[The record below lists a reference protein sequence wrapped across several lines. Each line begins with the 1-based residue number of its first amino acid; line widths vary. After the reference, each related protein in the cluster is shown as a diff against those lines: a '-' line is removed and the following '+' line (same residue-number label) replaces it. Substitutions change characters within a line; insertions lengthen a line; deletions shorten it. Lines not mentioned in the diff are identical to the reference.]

1 MKCPKCGTE
10 NPPGRVL
17 CIKCGT
23 RLRTTM
29 ALAGSALATPEA
41 TAAMMQR
48 LRGDIRKLIVVFV
61 IIVAVMVALG
71 TILR

>member
-17 CIKCGT
+17 CVKCGT
-23 RLRTTM
+23 RLRAAM
-29 ALAGSALATPEA
+29 ALASITLGTPEA
-41 TAAMMQR
+41 TATMMRR
-48 LRGDIRKLIVVFV
+48 LRGDIRKLIIVFA

-71 TILR
+71 MVLR